1 MVPEIA
7 VHFACL
13 NLDNAGSSKHIFC
26 GRFFC
31 SCLNQA
37 QPFWQAAA
45 RRSNFQVEW
54 KRLAPLTTNQGAKKW
69 NRRRS
74 ATSVRSKL
82 STTSVRPMQEVLSIY
97 QFSIGLRVMKISQ
110 ADQSGVSTS
119 EVVRL
124 LIEFVVSPRLCKSR
138 AWTSE
143 KYMITHG
150 PIYIEHTYSSK
161 SSNTC
166 IPLVQLVQYLYTTSN
181 YPSLYV

>member
-7 VHFACL
+7 VHFACI
-13 NLDNAGSSKHIFC
+13 NLDNAGSSKPIFC
-26 GRFFC
+26 GRFFF

-45 RRSNFQVEW
+45 ERCNFQVDW

-74 ATSVRSKL
+74 ATSVGSKL
-82 STTSVRPMQEVLSIY
+82 STTSATPLVQEVLSIY
-97 QFSIGLRVMKISQ
+97 QFSIGLRAMKISQ

-124 LIEFVVSPRLCKSR
+124 LLEFVASPRLCKSR

-150 PIYIEHTYSSK
+150 PIYI
-161 SSNTC
+161 
-166 IPLVQLVQYLYTTSN
+166 
-181 YPSLYV
+181 